1 MVGSMV
7 SHYTILE
14 RLGGGGMGVVYKAR
28 DVKLGRTVA
37 LKFLPPDLTRDA
49 DARERFIHE
58 AQAAS
63 GLDHPNIC
71 NIHEI
76 DETPD
81 SRTFIC
87 MAFYDGASL
96 KTEID
101 QGHLDIGRALDVA
114 VQIASGLGRAH
125 EAGMIHRDIKPANIM
140 VTSRGE
146 VKIIDF
152 GLAKLAGQTTL
163 TGKMHLLGTAA
174 YMSPEQVRGEVV
186 DHRTDIWS
194 FGMTLYEMISGEHPF
209 RCENREATFY
219 SILAKDPRPLAELR
233 DDVPAALDRLIRCCL
248 EKEPADR
255 FQSMTPVREE
265 LERIRAQWSP
275 LKPHRRRRTPLPRLR
290 LRRSVRKWRVPAT
303 LGLIITGAGVSWIV
317 LLGWPGGSSFAS
329 TKHLAVLPFTN
340 VGNDS
345 SKQAFCDGLWE
356 TVTCKLTQLE
366 QFDRSL
372 SVVPTSEVRKD
383 SIESASEARRKFG
396 VTLVFSPSIQ
406 WEGDSLLL
414 LTLNLVD
421 ASTLRQVRSFL
432 LTERTSNVSSLHLP
446 VISKMA
452 EMLNMELHPVARHA
466 LAAGET
472 ELPGAYEHY
481 LKGCGY
487 LHRSDKAE
495 NIDAAIE
502 HFGLAIGEDSM
513 YALAY
518 SGLGEAYWRK
528 YKATKDVRLV
538 DPALQNCERALAIDQ
553 ELPQAHMTM
562 GLVRAGTGQYDAA
575 LNEFHRALALDS
587 VSSDTYREIARVYS
601 ALGEKEKAEAT
612 LKRAISLRPDDWAAY
627 SALGFFYSGQG
638 RYDDAIVQY
647 TRVVEL
653 TPDNAKGYN
662 NLGALYFLVG
672 KWEEARG
679 AWERSLAIAP
689 RGSVCSNLGTLYFH
703 LGRYAD
709 ASEMFRAALNFSAMD
724 YKIWGNLAASL
735 YWTPGKRSEAR
746 ESYRKAAELA
756 ELQLQVNLHDEDVLI
771 SLSSYYASLG
781 DRSRTLGLLQNLCS
795 RAPTDPGMMA
805 RIADAYELLG
815 ERDSAVAWIS
825 RAIGDGYSLRMLQ
838 AEPGMKALREDTRV
852 KSLLNDIHG

>member
-1 MVGSMV
+1 
-7 SHYTILE
+7 
-14 RLGGGGMGVVYKAR
+14 
-28 DVKLGRTVA
+28 
-37 LKFLPPDLTRDA
+37 
-49 DARERFIHE
+49 
-58 AQAAS
+58 
-63 GLDHPNIC
+63 
-71 NIHEI
+71 
-76 DETPD
+76 
-81 SRTFIC
+81 
-87 MAFYDGASL
+87 
-96 KTEID
+96 
-101 QGHLDIGRALDVA
+101 
-114 VQIASGLGRAH
+114 
-125 EAGMIHRDIKPANIM
+125 
-140 VTSRGE
+140 
-146 VKIIDF
+146 
-152 GLAKLAGQTTL
+152 
-163 TGKMHLLGTAA
+163 
-174 YMSPEQVRGEVV
+174 
-186 DHRTDIWS
+186 
-194 FGMTLYEMISGEHPF
+194 
-209 RCENREATFY
+209 
-219 SILAKDPRPLAELR
+219 
-233 DDVPAALDRLIRCCL
+233 
-248 EKEPADR
+248 
-255 FQSMTPVREE
+255 
-265 LERIRAQWSP
+265 
-275 LKPHRRRRTPLPRLR
+275 
-290 LRRSVRKWRVPAT
+290 
-303 LGLIITGAGVSWIV
+303 
-317 LLGWPGGSSFAS
+317 
-329 TKHLAVLPFTN
+329 
-340 VGNDS
+340 
-345 SKQAFCDGLWE
+345 
-356 TVTCKLTQLE
+356 
-366 QFDRSL
+366 
-372 SVVPTSEVRKD
+372 
-383 SIESASEARRKFG
+383 
-396 VTLVFSPSIQ
+396 
-406 WEGDSLLL
+406 
-414 LTLNLVD
+414 
-421 ASTLRQVRSFL
+421 
-432 LTERTSNVSSLHLP
+432 
-446 VISKMA
+446 
-452 EMLNMELHPVARHA
+452 
-466 LAAGET
+466 
-472 ELPGAYEHY
+472 
-481 LKGCGY
+481 
-487 LHRSDKAE
+487 
-495 NIDAAIE
+495 
-502 HFGLAIGEDSM
+502 M
-513 YALAY
+513 YALAD